1 MEYAAPETLPS
12 PQTGLLKQVDSKADM
27 WSLGMILHK
36 LLFLKL
42 PYQYADVAGA
52 GVGADGTSV
61 DDSEKFEAL
70 EREVLDYTGLIFSPP
85 PSGEQVD

>member
-42 PYQYADVAGA
+42 PYQYGDGAGA
-52 GVGADGTSV
+52 GVDGTSV

-70 EREVLDYTGLIFSPP
+70 EREVLDYTGLIFLPP
-85 PSGEQVD
+85 PQANKLTD